1 MIMDTLPLR
10 ISPERLSLTRD
21 VVYEALYD
29 AIVGGVLKPGQQI
42 KERQIAEA
50 LGVST
55 TPVKTALTR
64 LQVEGLV
71 YIKPRQGT
79 FVADVFSALY
89 EMMIVRASLE
99 GLAARFAAKK
109 AVESDRKKIARQL
122 DVLEKWTLA
131 GDWERAL
138 EVGTDFHRLVFKI
151 ARNEYLSNIVRG
163 ARSVGPT
170 FWSHSGEGEFDFD
183 QGLAEHRKI
192 GNAIIRSDP
201 DSAEQAMKDHILRA
215 TTFKL
220 KQDGIEGGA

>member
-1 MIMDTLPLR
+1 MDTFPIR
-10 ISPERLSLTRD
+10 ISPERLPLTRD
-21 VVYEALYD
+21 VVYEVLYD

-42 KERQIAEA
+42 RERQIAEA

-71 YIKPRQGT
+71 YIKPRHGT

-99 GLAARFAAKK
+99 GLAARFAAEK
-109 AVESDRKKIARQL
+109 AVESDKEKIARQL
-122 DVLEKWTLA
+122 DLLEKWTLVGDRDEALKA
-131 GDWERAL
+131 G
-138 EVGTDFHRLVFKI
+138 TNFHRLVFKI
-151 ARNEYLSNIVRG
+151 SRNEYLNNIVRG

-170 FWSHSGEGEFDFD
+170 FWSHSGDGEFDFD
-183 QGLAEHRKI
+183 QGLVEHRRI

-201 DSAEQAMKDHILRA
+201 DAAEQAMKEHILRA